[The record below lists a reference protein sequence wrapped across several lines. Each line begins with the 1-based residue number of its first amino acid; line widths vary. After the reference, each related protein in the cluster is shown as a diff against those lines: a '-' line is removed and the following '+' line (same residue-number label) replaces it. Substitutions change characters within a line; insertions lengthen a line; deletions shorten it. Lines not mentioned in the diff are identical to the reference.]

1 MRKGEKFVACSCN
14 DRRDFAC
21 EAAIHLDVAGKLQLQ
36 LLFAN
41 IQHIQMCEVFAA
53 GPDALEV
60 QDSWMGICA
69 DLSRRYYDRVEL
81 EQALDELYILEDW
94 EELDLSDM
102 FREL

>member
-1 MRKGEKFVACSCN
+1 MRKSTRFVACICN
-14 DRRDFAC
+14 DTRDPEC
-21 EAAIHLDVAGKLQLQ
+21 EAAVHLDVAGKLQLQ

-53 GPDALEV
+53 GPQSLGE
-60 QDSWMGICA
+60 QSWLDVCA

-81 EQALDELYILEDW
+81 EQALDKLYIIQDW
-94 EELDLSDM
+94 EELDLSEM